1 MAEVT
6 RSGGGERAVGGPS
19 NLHPVL
25 PMESKGYRIQHTG
38 YRSLKD
44 TGYSIQDTGLEG
56 CKCKDTGLKD

>member
-1 MAEVT
+1 M
-6 RSGGGERAVGGPS
+6 RSGEGETLIGGPS

-25 PMESKGYRIQHTG
+25 P
-38 YRSLKD
+38 RSLKD